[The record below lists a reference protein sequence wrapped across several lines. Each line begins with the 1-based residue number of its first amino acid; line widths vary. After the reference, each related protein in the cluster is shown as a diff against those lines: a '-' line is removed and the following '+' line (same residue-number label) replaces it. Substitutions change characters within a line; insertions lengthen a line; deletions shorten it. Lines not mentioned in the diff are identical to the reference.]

1 LENAPSFEEFKRD
14 PARYSSFW
22 RTWWECEDCRT
33 DSTPP
38 AVSISSPHDGDVL
51 SGLVL
56 VTADAT
62 DNVRLGTVSIRV
74 DGIELA
80 ALAAPPYSVA
90 WDTRRVPNGIH
101 ELSALATDA
110 VGNAQLSGA
119 TQVHVDNDITP
130 PRLTVSVGPPY
141 LWPPDGQFVPVHAF
155 ISVSDDRDAHPT
167 VNLTS
172 ISCDDGCDI
181 GLAVSGATL
190 GTDDL
195 DFSLAAARFGTVTSR
210 TYTVTYAAT
219 DAAGNRSQASAKVVV
234 PHDRR
239 R

>member
-1 LENAPSFEEFKRD
+1 MLARRGEPSRRRSW
-14 PARYSSFW
+14 PAAKGGLHFW

-51 SGLVL
+51 SGSVL

-119 TQVHVDNDITP
+119 IVEGWWA
-130 PRLTVSVGPPY
+130 L
-141 LWPPDGQFVPVHAF
+141 
-155 ISVSDDRDAHPT
+155 
-167 VNLTS
+167 
-172 ISCDDGCDI
+172 
-181 GLAVSGATL
+181 
-190 GTDDL
+190 
-195 DFSLAAARFGTVTSR
+195 
-210 TYTVTYAAT
+210 
-219 DAAGNRSQASAKVVV
+219 
-234 PHDRR
+234 
-239 R
+239 